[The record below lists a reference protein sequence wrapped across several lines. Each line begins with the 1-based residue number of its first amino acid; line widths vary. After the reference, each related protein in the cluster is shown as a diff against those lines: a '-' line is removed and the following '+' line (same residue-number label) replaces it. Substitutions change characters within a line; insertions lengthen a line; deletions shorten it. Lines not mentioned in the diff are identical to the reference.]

1 MDSVVEQNHATES
14 NLFITFALAI
24 SKQRTSMK
32 LGIVFIAVGLLFVI
46 TGSIIVAAKKNEKP
60 EKKKVTFE
68 DVAAQMDKTP
78 ETKGQTPSLT
88 PEPPEDS
95 PEPPEP
101 TGQESKDITSRSQNP
116 ESDNGHLKMENVP
129 PTPKQKGNDFEGMMA
144 DILKASGLRL
154 LEWNQGTTSPGGA
167 YAENELKP
175 DFLVHQNARGME
187 LRYWVECKYRSS
199 LPANGFYLKDYQ
211 SERYQ
216 KIQKE
221 SKRKVVVVLGVGGR
235 PDSPD
240 KFYVI
245 PLDTI
250 TRFKRVGHKFLPH
263 YNLESPRTNFAGH
276 MSSWFFN
283 EVFKK
288 ANKY

>member
-1 MDSVVEQNHATES
+1 
-14 NLFITFALAI
+14 
-24 SKQRTSMK
+24 MK

-68 DVAAQMDKTP
+68 DVAAQMDRTT
-78 ETKGQTPSLT
+78 ETKGPTPSLT

-95 PEPPEP
+95 PELPEP
-101 TGQESKDITSRSQNP
+101 TGQESNDITSRSLNP
-116 ESDNGHLKMENVP
+116 ESDNGHLKTENVP

-167 YAENELKP
+167 YAENGLKP

-221 SKRKVVVVLGVGGR
+221 SKRKVVVVLGVGGS

-250 TRFKRVGHKFLPH
+250 TRFKRVGHKFLHH
-263 YNLESPRTNFAGH
+263 YNLESPRANFAGH

-288 ANKY
+288 ANKH

>member
-1 MDSVVEQNHATES
+1 
-14 NLFITFALAI
+14 
-24 SKQRTSMK
+24 MK
-32 LGIVFIAVGLLFVI
+32 LGIIFIVVGLLFVI
-46 TGSIIVAAKKNEKP
+46 TGSIIVAVKKSEKP

-68 DVAAQMDKTP
+68 DVAAQMDRTP

-88 PEPPEDS
+88 PEPQEES
-95 PEPPEP
+95 PELPEP
-101 TGQESKDITSRSQNP
+101 TGQDSKDIAHEVVAAVISESNQESETTSRSLNP
-116 ESDNGHLKMENVP
+116 ESDNGQLKTGNVP
-129 PTPKQKGNDFEGMMA
+129 SSPKQKGNDFEGLMA

-154 LEWNQGTTSPGGA
+154 LEWNQGATSPGGA

-175 DFLVHQNARGME
+175 DFLVCQNARGME

-263 YNLESPRTNFAGH
+263 YNLESPSAKFAGH

-288 ANKY
+288 ANKH

>member
-1 MDSVVEQNHATES
+1 
-14 NLFITFALAI
+14 
-24 SKQRTSMK
+24 MK
-32 LGIVFIAVGLLFVI
+32 LGIVFITVGLLLI
-46 TGSIIVAAKKNEKP
+46 IAGSIIVAAKKTEKP

-68 DVAAQMDKTP
+68 DVTAQMVRKP
-78 ETKGQTPSLT
+78 ETKERTLSLAPDH
-88 PEPPEDS
+88 PEESQGLQEPKVQDTKEIAREVVASVISEQSREPEVS
-95 PEPPEP
+95 TLKPEAA
-101 TGQESKDITSRSQNP
+101 
-116 ESDNGHLKMENVP
+116 
-129 PTPKQKGNDFEGMMA
+129 TPKQKGNDFEGLMA
-144 DILKASGLRL
+144 DILKDSGIRL
-154 LEWNQGTTSPGGA
+154 LEWNQGATSPGGA

-175 DFLVHQNARGME
+175 DFLVCQNARGME

-221 SKRKVVVVLGVGGR
+221 TKRKVVVVLGVGGR

-250 TRFKRVGHKFLPH
+250 ARFKRVGHKFLPH
-263 YNLESPRTNFAGH
+263 YNLESPRANFTGH

-288 ANKY
+288 ANKH

>member
-1 MDSVVEQNHATES
+1 
-14 NLFITFALAI
+14 
-24 SKQRTSMK
+24 MK
-32 LGIVFIAVGLLFVI
+32 LGIVFIVVGLLFVI
-46 TGSIIVAAKKNEKP
+46 PGSIIVAVKKSEKP

-78 ETKGQTPSLT
+78 ETKGHTPSLT
-88 PEPPEDS
+88 PEPQEES
-95 PEPPEP
+95 PELPGPKGPEP
-101 TGQESKDITSRSQNP
+101 KEIAREVVAAVISEPSREPEVSTPKP
-116 ESDNGHLKMENVP
+116 ESA
-129 PTPKQKGNDFEGMMA
+129 TPKQKGNDFEGLMA

-154 LEWNQGTTSPGGA
+154 LEWNQGATSPGGA

-263 YNLESPRTNFAGH
+263 YNLESPSAKFAGH

-288 ANKY
+288 ANKH